1 MAGKAT
7 HMATVRPLR
16 PPRVAV
22 AVADAR
28 FVRLACFLLA
38 RRGFNV
44 ESTRRPQELLELLER
59 HHVDAVILDGTDSVT
74 EAARLAAAVEA
85 LHPSVMVIVVAEQ
98 PETVEVSTLKLV
110 PKWTSFD
117 QLARDIERN
126 HLGVAW

>member
-16 PPRVAV
+16 PPRVVV

-28 FVRLACFLLA
+28 FVRLACFLFA

-44 ESTRRPQELLELLER
+44 ESTRPPALLELMER
-59 HHVDAVILDGTDSVT
+59 HHVDAVILDGTRSVT

-85 LHPSVMVIVVAEQ
+85 LHPSVMVVVVAEQ
-98 PETVEVSTLKLV
+98 PENVEVSTLKLF

-117 QLARDIERN
+117 QLAGDIERM
-126 HLGVAW
+126 HLGMAS

>member
-16 PPRVAV
+16 PPRVVV

-28 FVRLACFLLA
+28 FVRLACFLFA

-44 ESTRRPQELLELLER
+44 ESTQPPALLELLER
-59 HHVDAVILDGTDSVT
+59 HHVDAVILDGTGSVT

-85 LHPSVMVIVVAEQ
+85 LHPSVMVVVVAEQ
-98 PETVEVSTLKLV
+98 PEIVEVSTMKLF

-117 QLARDIERN
+117 QLAGDIERM
-126 HLGVAW
+126 HLGMAS